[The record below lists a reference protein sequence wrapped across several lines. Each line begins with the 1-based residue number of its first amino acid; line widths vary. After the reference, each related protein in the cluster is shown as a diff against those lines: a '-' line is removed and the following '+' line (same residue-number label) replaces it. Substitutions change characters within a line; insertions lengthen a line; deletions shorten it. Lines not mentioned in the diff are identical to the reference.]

1 MKENKF
7 SGCILC
13 NCSFLFMVL
22 DLLQQYEP
30 SSVYTVL
37 NVSISTAL

>member
-7 SGCILC
+7 SGCIR
-13 NCSFLFMVL
+13 CSFLFMVL

-37 NVSISTAL
+37 NVSIFTAL